1 MICLKKTFLAC
12 LFSGLILGNNT
23 ANAQADLFI
32 SGGNTVSSM
41 VATNGKAYVWGNNR
55 AMVGTSNQ
63 IGILG
68 LTGAFSSSPNVT
80 TPTEVTFP
88 VTIEIQQISSGS
100 GNHFLALDCEGG
112 LWAWGNNTY
121 GQVGNGTTGNIVT
134 APVRVRLGALAT
146 ESASFDPTSTGFITK
161 GVKIVY
167 SGQNNSFAILE
178 DGRLISWGYNSGGAD
193 QFTNSSGMLGDG
205 TTINRLTPVF
215 VKSGITNI
223 DQKNGEPLRRV
234 TQIYVGDNVAYALV
248 DNPFGIGIGTVYS
261 FGYGFNGVLGR
272 NATGTGNPSSTAIV
286 QDSYARPVCYADGS
300 PMENIVSISAG
311 DVFGIALDRDG
322 YVWTWGNGG
331 WNNATGSTVQNYIGS
346 DPRRVIAGTTT
357 GASNDGSFLLAKSIG
372 GGQGFGMAV
381 TVDGKPVAWG
391 GSGTCDGGGIT
402 GTGNTTAAIPPTY
415 IKTIGMIVHN
425 DVVSIARGDM
435 FGFYQRLDGSVY
447 AWGCNNYGQLGNG
460 NINNNVLALPFTPPV
475 GAEFKDVRPSVKLT
489 PIVFETCASQ
499 LANNPVELNNGFEVS
514 TTNAAKYRVR
524 WFKNNNEVAGS
535 PFNATTGKKYST
547 NSVGTYKVTIEYVGT
562 KSGCKPYPI
571 AEASTTIS
579 AFKQNF
585 DTYSNLGFCANAG
598 VAIVSTT
605 NPNSP
610 IFKWY
615 NSRTSTTVLATTVGN
630 NNSFIDLSTVP
641 VIDRT
646 KTVYVEE
653 ASPSSGV
660 LFKKTQAC
668 DTSWSF
674 YDNLSTSSG
683 GTNYQMGISTF
694 EKNVTLSSLSIRLE
708 SQVFVP
714 NGTLAATLNFGI
726 FASKIDFNG
735 NTIADETKLL
745 HSFEYN
751 FSKTNT
757 TSSSS
762 IRNSDIIKVP
772 FNFTLPAAGVYF
784 IGLKKTALTNFTG
797 SGTLNIGRYAC
808 SQTLPVQGIP
818 EGIIAFTNTS
828 FVFQLPNSSNY
839 SNFFNIE
846 FSTAQAFCDRIPV
859 TLLQD
864 CPCSK
869 PSLVSLASSTPVPK
883 GTPKTISVCTGTG
896 TLATLVG
903 TFSNTPANDNYYSI
917 YKKGSTP
924 IYTKGNTI
932 APKTL
937 VAADSGTWILRVED
951 GASMKSTCYAE
962 DTVVFVVKPKTHTT
976 CIVTGDESESL
987 NNVTRISP
995 NPFNDYFMLETTNM
1009 EKVIVL
1015 DQRGI
1020 LFEEKSVANVKNIQ
1034 LGQSWPAGL
1043 YMLQLSGNGAVKT
1056 IKVIKEQ

>member
-1 MICLKKTFLAC
+1 MIYFKKTFLAC
-12 LFSGLILGNNT
+12 LFSGLISLNNI
-23 ANAQADLFI
+23 ANAQSDLFI
-32 SGGNTVSSM
+32 SGGNNVSSM
-41 VATNGKAYVWGNNR
+41 VSSNGKAYVWGSNKF
-55 AMVGTSNQ
+55 GTSQ

-68 LTGAFSSSPNVT
+68 LTGAGSTQNTVLL
-80 TPTEVTFP
+80 PTEVTFP
-88 VTIEIQQISSGS
+88 ANVTIQQISSGS
-100 GNHFLALDCEGG
+100 GAHFLALDCSGG
-112 LWAWGNNTY
+112 LWAWGNNEY
-121 GQVGNGTTGNIVT
+121 GQVGNGTSGNIVT
-134 APVRVRLGALAT
+134 TPSRVRLGVLAT
-146 ESASFDPTSTGFITK
+146 EAATYDPTATGFITA
-161 GVKIVY
+161 GVKVVY
-167 SGQNNSFAILE
+167 TAINNTFAILE

-193 QFTNSSGMLGDG
+193 PFTNSSGMLGDG
-205 TTINRLTPVF
+205 TTISRLTPVF

-234 TQIYVGDNVAYALV
+234 TQIYAGDNVAYALV
-248 DNPFGIGIGTVYS
+248 DNPFGTGIGTVYS
-261 FGYGFNGVLGR
+261 FGYGFNGALGR
-272 NATGTGNPSSTAIV
+272 NATGTGNPSSTVTV

-331 WNNATGSTVQNYIGS
+331 WNNATGSTVQNYTGS

-415 IKTIGMIVHN
+415 IKTTGMTVHN

-447 AWGCNNYGQLGNG
+447 AWGCNNYGQLGVG
-460 NINNNVLALPFTPPV
+460 NINNNLLALPFTPPA
-475 GAEFKDVRPSVKLT
+475 GAEFKDVKPSVKLT
-489 PIVFETCASQ
+489 PIVFETCASK
-499 LANNPVELNNGFEVS
+499 LANNPIELNNGFEVS
-514 TTNAAKYRVR
+514 TINASKYRVR

-535 PFNATTGKKYST
+535 PFNATTGKQYST
-547 NSVGTYKVTIEYVGT
+547 NSVGTYKVTIEYIGSN
-562 KSGCKPYPI
+562 SGCKPYPI

-579 AFKQNF
+579 AIKQNF
-585 DTYSNLGFCANAG
+585 STYSNLGFCANAG
-598 VAIVSTT
+598 VAIVNTT
-605 NPNSP
+605 NTNSP

-615 NSRTSTTVLATTVGN
+615 NSPTSTTVLATTVGN

-641 VIDRT
+641 VFDRT

-674 YDNLSTSSG
+674 SDVLSTSSG
-683 GTNYQMGISTF
+683 GTNFQSGITTF
-694 EKNVTLSSLSIRLE
+694 EKNVTLSSFSIRLE
-708 SQVFVP
+708 SQIFVP

-745 HSFEYN
+745 HSFEYK
-751 FSKTNT
+751 FSKTS

-762 IRNSDIIKVP
+762 NRISEIVKVP
-772 FNFTLPAAGVYF
+772 FNFTLPTAGVYF
-784 IGLKKTALTNFTG
+784 IGLKKAALTNLTG
-797 SGTLNIGRYAC
+797 SGTLNIGRYSC
-808 SQTLPVQGIP
+808 SQTLPVQGTP
-818 EGIIAFTNTS
+818 EGIIAFTHTS
-828 FVFQLPNSSNY
+828 FGFQLPNSSNY
-839 SNFFNIE
+839 SNFFNFE
-846 FSTAQAFCDRIPV
+846 FSAPQAFCDRIPV
-859 TLLQD
+859 TLLQN

-869 PSLVSLASSTPVPK
+869 PSLVSLASSTPMPK

-896 TLATLVG
+896 TLATIVG
-903 TFSNTPANDNYYSI
+903 TFSNTPTNDNYYSI

-937 VAADSGTWILRVED
+937 VAADSGTWIVRVED
-951 GASMKSTCYAE
+951 GASMNPTCYTE

-976 CIVTGDESESL
+976 CIVTGDEFESL
-987 NNVTRISP
+987 NNATRISP
-995 NPFNDYFMLETTNM
+995 NPFNDYFMLETINM
-1009 EKVIVL
+1009 EKVTVF